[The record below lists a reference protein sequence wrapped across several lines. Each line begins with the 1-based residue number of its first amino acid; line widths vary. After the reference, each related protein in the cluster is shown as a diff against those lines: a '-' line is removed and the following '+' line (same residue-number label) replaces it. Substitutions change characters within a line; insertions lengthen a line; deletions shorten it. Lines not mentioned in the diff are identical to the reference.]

1 MSLIRFLEAQNKDY
15 EIALE
20 EIKNGKKESHWIWY
34 IFPQLRGL
42 GNSYM
47 SEIYGIENIVEA
59 RDFSFNEVLGP
70 RLIEITNEL
79 LKLQT
84 NNISDVMSY
93 PDDLKL
99 KSSMTLFAEAR
110 PDLDIFQNV
119 LNKFYNGEKDKL
131 TIEKLYGFDV

>member
-110 PDLDIFQNV
+110 PDLDIFQKV